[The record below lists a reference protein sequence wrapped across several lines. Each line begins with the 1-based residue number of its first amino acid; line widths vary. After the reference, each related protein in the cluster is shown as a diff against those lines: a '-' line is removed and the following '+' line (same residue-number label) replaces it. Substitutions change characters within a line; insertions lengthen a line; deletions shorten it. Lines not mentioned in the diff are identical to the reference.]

1 VLAAHLVAS
10 LRDADGRILIE
21 GFADDVRPIGEAERR
36 ALASVPDNDAELRR
50 ELLLGASE
58 AGGARLAERILLP
71 ALNVRG
77 LESGH
82 VGERAANAIAT
93 EARISIDFR
102 LVPNQTLEGVRAKVE
117 RHIRAQGYHL
127 VSETPSDEVRLRHPR
142 VARLEWEAGGYP
154 AARTDLGLPVAKAFL
169 KTMDEALGTTVVA
182 MPTLG
187 GSIPMHV
194 FQEVL
199 ATPIVGLPIANH
211 DNNQHAANENIR
223 LQNLWDGIEAYA
235 GLLARLGV
243 HLQASP

>member
-1 VLAAHLVAS
+1 
-10 LRDADGRILIE
+10 
-21 GFADDVRPIGEAERR
+21 
-36 ALASVPDNDAELRR
+36 
-50 ELLLGASE
+50 
-58 AGGARLAERILLP
+58 
-71 ALNVRG
+71 
-77 LESGH
+77 
-82 VGERAANAIAT
+82 
-93 EARISIDFR
+93 
-102 LVPNQTLEGVRAKVE
+102 
-117 RHIRAQGYHL
+117 
-127 VSETPSDEVRLRHPR
+127 
-142 VARLEWEAGGYP
+142 
-154 AARTDLGLPVAKAFL
+154 VAKAFL